1 MIIVAFFLAA
11 LARIC
16 LRPSRSPD
24 AGVCLGVRVGVGVVG
39 DGDVGAAGGSQAALR
54 HMCWAVT
61 LSAGIV
67 ATAGSHCCKKQKK
80 STEDGK
86 NYCLER
92 ARIFEVRRRFD
103 VRQRR
108 KKVDSHN
115 RYEFSTLLN
124 CTFIYS
130 EQLNE

>member
-16 LRPSRSPD
+16 LRPSPSRSPGPDAD

-39 DGDVGAAGGSQAALR
+39 DGDVGAGGSQAALR

-67 ATAGSHCCKKQKK
+67 ATAGSHCCKKKH
-80 STEDGK
+80 
-86 NYCLER
+86 
-92 ARIFEVRRRFD
+92 RRR
-103 VRQRR
+103 
-108 KKVDSHN
+108 K
-115 RYEFSTLLN
+115 ELL
-124 CTFIYS
+124 S
-130 EQLNE
+130 